1 MKNVKGSIDGWQR
14 RNRFAGPA
22 YATVR
27 KFSDD
32 QANLYVVSLGW
43 YGFTSIFPLLLVIVT
58 IFGYIG
64 AESLGTGI
72 INALHNF
79 PVIGTEL
86 KPAHG
91 SSTLHGSPIGLVIG
105 LVLLLYGAQGVT
117 QIAQLTMAKIWALP
131 KAEMPGLG
139 ARLGRSLAGLL
150 AIGIAFVVDAYVGSL
165 ATGSG
170 HAVWFRVVVL
180 VGLAAF
186 NVLAYLAAFFVLSAS
201 PAATPTALLPG
212 AILGGIGFTLLT
224 TVGTGLVEHQ
234 LKNSS
239 ATYGAMASVIGIVVY
254 LLLLAKLSVYA
265 AELNPVLAKHL
276 WPRSL
281 PKTEPTEADVKVVQ
295 DLAHAEVAD
304 TPADT
309 VAGSRPSAEGGV
321 GPVEIPPEE
330 RFRPTG

>member
-1 MKNVKGSIDGWQR
+1 MKKIKGAIDGWQR
-14 RNRFAGPA
+14 RNRVAGPT

-43 YGFTSIFPLLLVIVT
+43 YGFTAIFPLLLVIVT

-64 AESLGTGI
+64 AKSLGTGI
-72 INALHNF
+72 INALHKF

-91 SSTLHGSPIGLVIG
+91 SSTLHGSPLALVIG

-131 KAEMPGLG
+131 KTEMPGFG
-139 ARLGRSLAGLL
+139 ARLGRSIAGLL
-150 AIGIAFVVDAYVGSL
+150 AIGIAFVVDAYVGSV

-170 HAVWFRVVVL
+170 HPFWLRVVVL
-180 VGLAAF
+180 IGLVVF
-186 NVLAYLAAFFVLSAS
+186 NVLAYLAAFLVLSAS
-201 PAATPTALLPG
+201 PAATPRTLLPG
-212 AILGGIGFTLLT
+212 AIVGGVGFTLLT

-234 LKNSS
+234 LKNTS

-254 LLLLAKLSVYA
+254 LLFLAKLSVYA

-281 PKTEPTEADVKVVQ
+281 PKTEPTEADNRVPQ
-295 DLAHAEVAD
+295 ELAHAEA
-304 TPADT
+304 AR
-309 VAGSRPSAEGGV
+309 AGEEAPVGVRAEARSGAR
-321 GPVEIPPEE
+321 PVEVPPEE
-330 RFRPTG
+330 RYRPTG